1 MQNHNMN
8 IKSEVNLNLKEN
20 NNKKNDKKK
29 KINLNST
36 KLVKQITSFNNI
48 IQNNRNK
55 NEIKSTKTVIP
66 KKIKE
71 DNLIDLL
78 LSDNEFDE
86 PQKNEMN
93 KTKFIKLSTNSFT
106 IKIEKRFI
114 F

>member
-1 MQNHNMN
+1 MT
-8 IKSEVNLNLKEN
+8 
-20 NNKKNDKKK
+20 KKK

-36 KLVKQITSFNNI
+36 KLVTQITSFNNI

-55 NEIKSTKTVIP
+55 NEIKSTKTVVP

-93 KTKFIKLSTNSFT
+93 ETKFIKLSTNPFT
-106 IKIEKRFI
+106 SKIEKKIRFI
-114 F
+114 PQKQI